1 MEIESV
7 QRTFTRLVKGMDS
20 LPYHERLRKL
30 GLTTLLE
37 RRMRGDLIET
47 FKIINGLND
56 YGAHFFNLSIRTSNL
71 VARAGSRNVDF
82 FSERVIKYWNK
93 LPEYVKN
100 KNCVNSFKNVL
111 DKFRKNGVTNQLN
124 GQFWELSDS
133 IFNRI

>member
-1 MEIESV
+1 
-7 QRTFTRLVKGMDS
+7 MDS
-20 LPYHERLRKL
+20 LPYHERLRQL
-30 GLTTLLE
+30 ALTTLLE

-111 DKFRKNGVTNQLN
+111 DKKNWFKCIEGEVKIENLTTKVN
-124 GQFWELSDS
+124 F
-133 IFNRI
+133 